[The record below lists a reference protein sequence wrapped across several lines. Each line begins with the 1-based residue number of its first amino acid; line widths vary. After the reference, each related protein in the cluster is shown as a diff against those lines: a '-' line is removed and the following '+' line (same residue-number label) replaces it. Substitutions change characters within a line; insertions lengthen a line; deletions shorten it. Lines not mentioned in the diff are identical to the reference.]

1 MDTQETAIREMAAL
15 KAQHEQLFEKCS
27 QLESRF
33 KAVMAENRKLM
44 HGDLEKNEVVEGL
57 RRELSSARKTSQ
69 DEERRV
75 QEEMKRLI
83 DENETTKQKLKAV
96 SYF

>member
-1 MDTQETAIREMAAL
+1 MDAQETAIREMAAL

-33 KAVMAENRKLM
+33 MAENRKLM